1 MSKIRTYESN
11 SQLTSSTQHLF
22 LVVPDVKDTNLW
34 EQFTTLSVTGVPVE
48 WLFLMSKI
56 RTYES
61 NSQLIWE
68 CNSVGIGCSWCQR
81 YELMRAIHNHS
92 TSVPPPP
99 EVVPDVKDTNLW
111 EQFTTPGACVRT
123 RKSLFLMSKI
133 RTYESNSQPIIVN
146 KQSILSC
153 SWCQRYELMRAIHN
167 GSSNGSTWTQVVP
180 DVKDTNLWEQF
191 TTPQSNGRERRE
203 LFLMSKIRTY
213 ESNSQHPLIFRIGV
227 IRCSWCQ
234 RYELMRAIHNSA
246 SSGLKYW

>member
-11 SQLTSSTQHLF
+11 SQLF
-22 LVVPDVKDTNLW
+22 CFWCVFGCVVPDVKDTNLW
-34 EQFTTLSVTGVPVE
+34 EQFTTCLRE
-48 WLFLMSKI
+48 RELLQALFLMSKI

-61 NSQLIWE
+61 NSQPCWVLDEAEE
-68 CNSVGIGCSWCQR
+68 CCSWCQR
-81 YELMRAIHNHS
+81 YELMRAIHNILKLMPSAHC
-92 TSVPPPP
+92 
-99 EVVPDVKDTNLW
+99 VVPDVKDTNLW

-213 ESNSQHPLIFRIGV
+213 ESNS
-227 IRCSWCQ
+227 
-234 RYELMRAIHNSA
+234 
-246 SSGLKYW
+246 